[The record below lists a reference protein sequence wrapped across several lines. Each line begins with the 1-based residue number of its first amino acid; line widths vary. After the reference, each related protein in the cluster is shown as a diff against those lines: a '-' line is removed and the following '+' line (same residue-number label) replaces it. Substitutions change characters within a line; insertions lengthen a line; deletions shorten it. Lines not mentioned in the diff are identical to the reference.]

1 MHKGVI
7 LFCFG
12 DAYMTALISLCS
24 LCIVILASTDR
35 AAREFGV
42 LFCFK
47 TGHDHHFQATCQ
59 CL

>member
-24 LCIVILASTDR
+24 LCIVIIALTNR
-35 AAREFGV
+35 AARVFGV

-47 TGHDHHFQATCQ
+47 TGHHHNFQAMYQ
-59 CL
+59 CF